1 MMRAAVIDKPHA
13 ASLVETDRPE
23 AGPGEVLVRIAYVGL
38 CGSDLEI
45 LHGTS
50 AYLVDGRAAFP
61 HRFGHEWVG
70 TVEEF
75 GTGVT
80 GLRRGEVVTG
90 STMIPC
96 QSCRSCASGRR
107 NLCTELR
114 EVGLYGWT
122 GAAAEYLV
130 MPRHALVPFGPG
142 TERPRP
148 EHVLVEPLV
157 TVLEAV
163 DAADPRPGDRI
174 LVIGAGTMGSL
185 AAAVLTRYPVTV
197 DIAEPGT
204 VGHLPPGSYHERFT
218 RTGEAPTGY
227 DIVVECSGAPG
238 TLNAA
243 LDRLRPGGL
252 CLLVGVPA
260 QTETVEPGRIALDGI
275 RIVGVRHGVD
285 HYARAVALVDEV
297 GAGLVD
303 RVVPLDEVAHAF
315 EVLQLGRIRPKVV
328 LGVG

>member
-1 MMRAAVIDKPHA
+1 MRAAVIDKPHTA
-13 ASLVETDRPE
+13 TLVETARPA

-38 CGSDLEI
+38 CGSDLEL

-50 AYLVDGRAAFP
+50 PYLADGRAAFP
-61 HRFGHEWVG
+61 HRFGHEWAG

-75 GTGVT
+75 GPGVT
-80 GLRRGEVVTG
+80 GLRHGEVVTG

-96 QSCRSCASGRR
+96 QSCRSCAAGHR

-142 TERPRP
+142 TEHPRP

-163 DAADPRPGDRI
+163 HAADPRPGDQI

-185 AAAVLTRYPVTV
+185 AAAVLARYPVTV

-204 VGHLPPGSYHERFT
+204 VGHLPDGSYRDRFT
-218 RTGEAPTGY
+218 RTDDAPTGY
-227 DIVVECSGAPG
+227 DLVLECSGAPG

-260 QTETVEPGRIALDGI
+260 QAETVDAARITLDGLRIA
-275 RIVGVRHGVD
+275 GVRHGVD
-285 HYARAVALVDEV
+285 HYARAVALVDELA
-297 GAGLVD
+297 AGLVD
-303 RVVPLDEVAHAF
+303 QVIPLAEVARAF
-315 EVLQLGRIRPKVV
+315 DVLQHGRTRPKVV
-328 LGVG
+328 LSVA

>member
-1 MMRAAVIDKPHA
+1 MRAAVIDKPHTA
-13 ASLVETDRPE
+13 TLVETARPA

-38 CGSDLEI
+38 CGSDLEL

-50 AYLVDGRAAFP
+50 PYLADGRAAFP

-75 GTGVT
+75 GAGVT
-80 GLRRGEVVTG
+80 GLRHGEVVTG

-96 QSCRSCASGRR
+96 QSCRSCASGHR

-114 EVGLYGWT
+114 EVGLYGWA

-163 DAADPRPGDRI
+163 RAADPRPGDQVLI
-174 LVIGAGTMGSL
+174 VGAGTMGSL
-185 AAAVLTRYPVTV
+185 AAAVLARYPVTV
-197 DIAEPGT
+197 DIAEPGG
-204 VGHLPPGSYHERFT
+204 VGHLPPDSHRDRFT
-218 RTGEAPTGY
+218 RTADAPTGY
-227 DIVVECSGAPG
+227 DLVLECSGAPG
-238 TLNAA
+238 TLTAA
-243 LDRLRPGGL
+243 LDRVRPGGL
-252 CLLVGVPA
+252 CLLVGVPTS
-260 QTETVEPGRIALDGI
+260 TETVDPGRIALNGI
-275 RIVGVRHGVD
+275 RIAGVRHGVD
-285 HYARAVALVDEV
+285 HYARAVALVDEL
-297 GAGLVD
+297 ASGLVD
-303 RVVPLDEVAHAF
+303 QVIPLDEVARAF
-315 EVLQLGRIRPKVV
+315 DVLQHGRTRPKVV
-328 LGVG
+328 LSLV